1 MTKQVLIFINITLA
15 IITAIFIFQM
25 LPYAAAVG
33 CGELNPAPNCQPLTQ
48 TKLALYAMVPFL
60 LVGSIV
66 FCSVRLLPMHHKL
79 SKGVL
84 FIVPV
89 LVFLLGVYIFVL
101 SATTP

>member
-1 MTKQVLIFINITLA
+1 MTKQVLILINIALA
-15 IITAIFIFQM
+15 ITASIFIYQM

-48 TKLALYAMVPFL
+48 TKLALYAMLPFF
-60 LVGSIV
+60 LVGAIA
-66 FCSVRLLPMHHKL
+66 FCSVRLFPMQHKL
-79 SKGVL
+79 SNGLL

-89 LVFLLGVYIFVL
+89 LAILLGVYIFVL